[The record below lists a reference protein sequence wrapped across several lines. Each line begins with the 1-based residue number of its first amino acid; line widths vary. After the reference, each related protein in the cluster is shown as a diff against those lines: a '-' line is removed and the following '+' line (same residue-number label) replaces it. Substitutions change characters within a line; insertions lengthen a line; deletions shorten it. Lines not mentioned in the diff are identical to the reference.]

1 MKPVT
6 PVFLDQAGLMRQA
19 FSLFQNGRLQEA
31 HAICVKILES
41 NPKNFD
47 ALQLLGGIALTTGN
61 IQPAIQLFSLA
72 IDIKPRDALMFYN
85 RALAFER
92 VKQIDAAVK
101 DCQAALD
108 INPKLP
114 EVHYRLGILLSGQ
127 KLSSESVQHYDAA
140 IAIKSDLNYIYGSR
154 LMEAMKVCDWRG
166 YSEQISRI
174 SQFTEQ
180 GRKVSP
186 PFVISTL
193 CADPHIQKLSA
204 QIWAGS
210 EYPNRPALGTIV
222 KREPS
227 EKIRVGYFSGDFR
240 NHPVSYLM
248 AEVFECHSDSRFEF
262 IAFSLSAKLE
272 DDDMQIRLRKA
283 FRTFHDVA
291 HLNDVQIA
299 QFAREQKLDIAIDLG
314 GHTEGGR
321 FGIFTQ
327 RAAPVQV
334 SYLGYLGTSGSECM
348 DYLLADHVLVPA
360 DQRENYTER
369 IAYLPS
375 YQANDVR
382 SRIAGPTPTRG
393 SFGISDE
400 AFVFCCFNSIYKV
413 NPDVMDSWSRILNR
427 CDKSVMFLAVDNQ
440 SARDNLTREFEA
452 RGVSAS
458 QLILGHGL
466 PRPDFLARFAVADLF
481 LDTWPCNGGTTSSE
495 ALFAGLPLITLC
507 GETFASRMG
516 ASLLTTLDAQE
527 LITHTQMEYEQLA
540 VALYEDH
547 ARLKSLAQQIQS
559 KSREAI
565 IFNSKQFAVHLEEA
579 YARMANL
586 YYSGQPAQDFTV

>member
-1 MKPVT
+1 MKPIT
-6 PVFLDQAGLMRQA
+6 PLLLDQAGLMRQA

-61 IQPAIQLFSLA
+61 IQPAIHLFSLA

-85 RALAFER
+85 RALALER
-92 VKQIDAAVK
+92 IKQIDAAIK
-101 DCQAALD
+101 DCKTALE
-108 INPKLP
+108 INPHLS
-114 EVHYRLGILLSGQ
+114 EVHYRLGILYSSQ
-127 KLSSESVQHYDAA
+127 KRSNESVEHYDSA

-154 LMEAMKVCDWRG
+154 LMEAMKICDWRG
-166 YSEQISRI
+166 YSDQISRI
-174 SQFTEQ
+174 AQFTEQ

-186 PFVISTL
+186 PFVVSTL

-204 QIWAGS
+204 QVWAKS
-210 EYPNRPALGTIV
+210 EYPNRPALGAIA

-240 NHPVSYLM
+240 SHPVSYLM
-248 AEVFECHSDSRFEF
+248 AEVFECHDDSRFEF

-272 DDDMQIRLRKA
+272 DDSMQIRLRNA
-283 FRTFHDVA
+283 FRAFHDVA

-299 QFAREQKLDIAIDLG
+299 QLAREQRLDIAVDLG

-321 FGIFTQ
+321 FGIFAQ

-360 DQRENYTER
+360 NQRGNYTER
-369 IAYLPS
+369 VVYLPS
-375 YQANDVR
+375 YQANDVK
-382 SRIAGPTPTRG
+382 SRVAGPAPTRG

-413 NPDVMDSWSRILNR
+413 NPDVMDSWSRILNQ
-427 CDKSVMFLAVDNQ
+427 CDKSVMFLAVDNP
-440 SARDNLTREFEA
+440 SARDHLTREFEA
-452 RGVSAS
+452 RGVDAS
-458 QLILGHGL
+458 KLVFGQGL

-495 ALFAGLPLITLC
+495 ALFAGLPLITMC

-516 ASLLTTLDAQE
+516 ASLLTALDAQE
-527 LITHTQMEYEQLA
+527 LITHSPMEYEQRA
-540 VALYEDH
+540 IALYRER
-547 ARLKSLAQQIQS
+547 AKLASLAQQLRS
-559 KSREAI
+559 KSRESV
-565 IFNSKQFAVHLEEA
+565 IFNSRQFAVHLEAA
-579 YARMANL
+579 YAQMASL
-586 YYSGQPAQDFTV
+586 YYSGQPAQDFDV

>member
-1 MKPVT
+1 MKPIT
-6 PVFLDQAGLMRQA
+6 PLLLDQAGLMRQA

-61 IQPAIQLFSLA
+61 IQPAIHLFSLA

-85 RALAFER
+85 RALALER
-92 VKQIDAAVK
+92 IKQIDAAIK
-101 DCQAALD
+101 DCKTALE
-108 INPKLP
+108 INPHLS
-114 EVHYRLGILLSGQ
+114 EVHYRLGILYSSQ
-127 KLSSESVQHYDAA
+127 KRSNESVEHYDSA

-154 LMEAMKVCDWRG
+154 LMEAMKICDWRG
-166 YSEQISRI
+166 YSDQISRI
-174 SQFTEQ
+174 AQFTEQ

-186 PFVISTL
+186 PFVVSTL

-204 QIWAGS
+204 QVWAKS
-210 EYPNRPALGTIV
+210 EYPNRPALGAIA

-240 NHPVSYLM
+240 SHPVSYLM
-248 AEVFECHSDSRFEF
+248 AEVFECHDDSRFEF

-272 DDDMQIRLRKA
+272 DDSMQIRLRKA
-283 FRTFHDVA
+283 FRAFHDVA

-299 QFAREQKLDIAIDLG
+299 QLAREQRLDIAVDLG

-321 FGIFTQ
+321 FGIFAQ

-360 DQRENYTER
+360 NQRGNYTER
-369 IAYLPS
+369 VVYLPS
-375 YQANDVR
+375 YQANDVK
-382 SRIAGPTPTRG
+382 SRVAGPAPTRG

-413 NPDVMDSWSRILNR
+413 NPDVMDSWSRILNQ
-427 CDKSVMFLAVDNQ
+427 CDKSVMFLAVDNS

-452 RGVSAS
+452 RGVDAS
-458 QLILGHGL
+458 KLVFGQGL

-495 ALFAGLPLITLC
+495 ALFAGLPLITMC

-516 ASLLTTLDAQE
+516 ASLLTALDAQE
-527 LITHTQMEYEQLA
+527 LITHSPMEYEQRA
-540 VALYEDH
+540 IALYRER
-547 ARLKSLAQQIQS
+547 AKLASLAQQLRS
-559 KSREAI
+559 KSRESV
-565 IFNSKQFAVHLEEA
+565 IFNSRQFAVHLEAA
-579 YARMANL
+579 YAQMASL
-586 YYSGQPAQDFTV
+586 YYSGQPAQDFDV

>member
-1 MKPVT
+1 MKPIT
-6 PVFLDQAGLMRQA
+6 PLLLDQAGLMRQA

-61 IQPAIQLFSLA
+61 IQPAIHLFSLA

-85 RALAFER
+85 RALALER
-92 VKQIDAAVK
+92 IKQIDAAIK
-101 DCQAALD
+101 DCKTALE
-108 INPKLP
+108 INPHLS
-114 EVHYRLGILLSGQ
+114 EVHYRLGILYSSQ
-127 KLSSESVQHYDAA
+127 KRSNESVEHYDSA

-154 LMEAMKVCDWRG
+154 LMEAMKICDWRG
-166 YSEQISRI
+166 YSDQISRI
-174 SQFTEQ
+174 AQFTEQ

-186 PFVISTL
+186 PFVVSTL

-204 QIWAGS
+204 QVWAKS
-210 EYPNRPALGTIV
+210 EYPNRPALGAIA

-240 NHPVSYLM
+240 SHPVSYLM
-248 AEVFECHSDSRFEF
+248 AEVFECHDDSRFEF

-272 DDDMQIRLRKA
+272 DDSMQIRLRKA
-283 FRTFHDVA
+283 FRAFHDVA

-299 QFAREQKLDIAIDLG
+299 QLAREQRLDIAVDLG

-321 FGIFTQ
+321 FGIFAQ

-360 DQRENYTER
+360 NQRGHYTER
-369 IAYLPS
+369 VVYLPS
-375 YQANDVR
+375 YQANDVK
-382 SRIAGPTPTRG
+382 SRVAGPAPTRG

-413 NPDVMDSWSRILNR
+413 NPDVMDSWSRILNQ
-427 CDKSVMFLAVDNQ
+427 CDKSVMFLAVDNP

-452 RGVSAS
+452 RGVDAS
-458 QLILGHGL
+458 KLVFGQGL

-495 ALFAGLPLITLC
+495 ALFAGLPLITMC

-516 ASLLTTLDAQE
+516 ASLLTALDAQE
-527 LITHTQMEYEQLA
+527 LITHSPMEYEQRA
-540 VALYEDH
+540 IALYRER
-547 ARLKSLAQQIQS
+547 AKLASLAQQLRS
-559 KSREAI
+559 KSRESV
-565 IFNSKQFAVHLEEA
+565 IFNSRQFAVHLEAA
-579 YARMANL
+579 YAQMASL
-586 YYSGQPAQDFTV
+586 YYSGQPAQDFDV